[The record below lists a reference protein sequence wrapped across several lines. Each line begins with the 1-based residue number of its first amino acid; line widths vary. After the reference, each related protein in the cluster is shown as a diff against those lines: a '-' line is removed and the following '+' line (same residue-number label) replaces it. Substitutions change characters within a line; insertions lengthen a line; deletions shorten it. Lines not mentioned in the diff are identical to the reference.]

1 MGWHQ
6 DEIGAMAFFSPGTD
20 LKALVE
26 KIATHNAKRRYPDN
40 DVQVYECVVFLGR
53 DDIVCRLHAPRK
65 DRPGEKGGAE
75 RIADWVNSVLND
87 GELGPHIKE
96 SHTYVVGYE
105 VPGVGAKAD

>member
-20 LKALVE
+20 LKDLVQ
-26 KIATHNAKRRYPDN
+26 KIATHNAKTRYPDN
-40 DVQVYECVVFLGR
+40 DVRVYECVVFLGR
-53 DDIVCRLHAPRK
+53 DDIVCRLHAPRL
-65 DRPGEKGGAE
+65 DEGQKGGAE

-87 GELGPHIKE
+87 RELGPHIKE

-105 VPGVGAKAD
+105 VPGVGGAKAG